1 MMSSQYPK
9 LRTLDLRPYI
19 RDGKPFVLVRDPLS
33 LSDKTLLIPQPLAS
47 TLAFY
52 DGTMDAR
59 AISAAFA
66 IRTGY
71 WVSPG
76 EIDELLAALDEAL
89 LLDNEQSFE
98 MQKKALEAYRQAP
111 FRPSC
116 CANQVYPGDAKA
128 LGQFLQE
135 FFERIN
141 GKGGSVAID
150 FTPLGG
156 RGLISPHI
164 DYNRG
169 GLVYAQI
176 WKRAMPMI
184 QEADLVVILGTDHNG
199 SKDIF
204 TLTRQN
210 YATPFGM
217 LPTAQDVVN
226 TLANAIG
233 EEDAFAGELRHQSEH
248 SVELAAV
255 WLQFIRGEVNFNR
268 LQNASQD
275 PIQIVP
281 VLVGSLNPLA
291 NDAAQLEENPLLN
304 RFIREL
310 EETTIGK
317 RVVIVAAGDL
327 SHVGPAFGGQPVDF
341 ISRAK
346 LKAADE
352 ELMTRICSGDAPGF
366 YDAVRQV
373 DDRNNVCGLT
383 PIYLTMR
390 LLNPVKGER
399 VAYDLC
405 PADEHGTSLV
415 TICGILME

>member
-9 LRTLDLRPYI
+9 IRTLDLRPYN

-33 LSDKTLLIPQPLAS
+33 LSNKTLLIPQPLAS
-47 TLAFY
+47 TMAFC

-59 AISAAFA
+59 AISAALA
-66 IRTGY
+66 ERAGY

-76 EIDELLAALDEAL
+76 EIDGLLAALDEAL
-89 LLDNEQSFE
+89 LLDNERSFE
-98 MQKKALEAYRQAP
+98 MQKKALETYRQAP
-111 FRPSC
+111 FRPPC
-116 CANQVYPGDAKA
+116 CADQVYPGDAEA
-128 LGQFLQE
+128 LSQFLLE
-135 FFERIN
+135 FIERVD
-141 GKGGSVAID
+141 GKGAPVAGD

-169 GLVYAQI
+169 GLVYAQV
-176 WKRAMPMI
+176 WRRAASMM
-184 QEADLVVILGTDHNG
+184 QDADLVVILGTDHNG
-199 SKDIF
+199 SKDII

-217 LPTAQDVVN
+217 LPTAQDVVDA
-226 TLANAIG
+226 LATAIG

-255 WLQFIRGEVNFNR
+255 WLQFMRAECNLNR
-268 LQNASQD
+268 LQSAS
-275 PIQIVP
+275 PASFEIVP
-281 VLVGSLNPLA
+281 LLAGSLAPLA
-291 NDAAQLEENPLLN
+291 DDAVQLEENAMLN
-304 RFIREL
+304 RFMQAL
-310 EETTIGK
+310 GKATAGK

-341 ISRAK
+341 ISRAR

-352 ELMTRICSGDAPGF
+352 ELITKICTGDAPGF
-366 YDAVRQV
+366 YEAVRQV
-373 DDRNNVCGLT
+373 DDRNNVCGLS

-390 LLNPVKGER
+390 LLNPVRGER

-405 PADEHGTSLV
+405 PADEQGTSLV
-415 TICGILME
+415 TICGIVLQ